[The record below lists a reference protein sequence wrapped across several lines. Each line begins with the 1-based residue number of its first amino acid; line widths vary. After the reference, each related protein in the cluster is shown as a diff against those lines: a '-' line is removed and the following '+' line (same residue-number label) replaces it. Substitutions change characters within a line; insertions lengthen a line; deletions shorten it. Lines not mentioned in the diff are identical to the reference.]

1 MNDIPSP
8 RVLLIAAKRP
18 KQFDDHILPKMR
30 DFGITVVRTVE
41 PTFRGSLEDIDA
53 VFVMFEFC
61 GRETYAALRRQC
73 EIAKVKFIILPQ
85 QASAWLRIFAE
96 NGLRVPGKPVEATP
110 LPLPPP
116 TVVYAKVEACEAQ
129 EPEEAEPADGASD
142 DEPETAG
149 APFLAYGET
158 VASGR
163 EKAGLSQVEFA
174 ELIGIS
180 RGHLRQIEGGNRAPS
195 RDLHIKIVGM
205 LPDVAKVTVAFAA
218 RPRGR
223 AVAAQHAALTS
234 RAAATPLAPVQVPPV
249 LALPVKANGHS
260 HHRPPLEAL
269 LRAARAVG
277 IGGNITVTVNEQ
289 GTTVRVGEE
298 VFSGAF
304 DDAVEKARGVLVG
317 RLREQRRLADE
328 RLAELGAA

>member
-1 MNDIPSP
+1 MTS
-8 RVLLIAAKRP
+8 VLLVSGFPSSFIEDKMVPGLRAIGVSVKR
-18 KQFDDHILPKMR
+18 
-30 DFGITVVRTVE
+30 VVGVR
-41 PTFRGSLEDIDA
+41 FAGDIEGVDA
-53 VFVMFEFC
+53 VAYMFEMSSHGESEGF
-61 GRETYAALRRQC
+61 RRR
-73 EIAKVKFIILPQ
+73 ADKAGVKFVLLSRKSSEWLGEFKRAGLPV
-85 QASAWLRIFAE
+85 S
-96 NGLRVPGKPVEATP
+96 GKPVDATP

-116 TVVYAKVEACEAQ
+116 PIVYAKVEACEAQ
-129 EPEEAEPADGASD
+129 EPEEAEPAEDASD
-142 DEPETAG
+142 DELETAG

-174 ELIGIS
+174 ELLGIS

-304 DDAVEKARGVLVG
+304 DDAVEKARGVLVD
-317 RLREQRRLADE
+317 RLREQARRTSEL
-328 RLAELGAA
+328 LAELAGAA

>member
-73 EIAKVKFIILPQ
+73 EIAKVKF
-85 QASAWLRIFAE
+85 
-96 NGLRVPGKPVEATP
+96 
-110 LPLPPP
+110 
-116 TVVYAKVEACEAQ
+116 
-129 EPEEAEPADGASD
+129 
-142 DEPETAG
+142 
-149 APFLAYGET
+149 
-158 VASGR
+158 
-163 EKAGLSQVEFA
+163 
-174 ELIGIS
+174 
-180 RGHLRQIEGGNRAPS
+180 
-195 RDLHIKIVGM
+195 
-205 LPDVAKVTVAFAA
+205 TVAFAA
-218 RPRGR
+218 APRGR
-223 AVAAQHAALTS
+223 WVSANRAAMTS
-234 RAAATPLAPVQVPPV
+234 RVTTTPLAPVPVPPV
-249 LALPVKANGHS
+249 LALPVKTNGHS

-277 IGGNITVTVNEQ
+277 ITGDVTVTVTEQ
-289 GTTVRVGEE
+289 GTTVHVGAE

-304 DDAVEKARGVLVG
+304 DDAVEKARGVLVE
-317 RLREQRRLADE
+317 RLREQQRRAGEL
-328 RLAELGAA
+328 LAELAGAA

>member
-1 MNDIPSP
+1 VNDIPSP

-116 TVVYAKVEACEAQ
+116 TVVHAK
-129 EPEEAEPADGASD
+129 AEPADGASD

-317 RLREQRRLADE
+317 RLREQARLANE

>member
-116 TVVYAKVEACEAQ
+116 TVVHAKVEACEAQ

-174 ELIGIS
+174 ELLGIS

-223 AVAAQHAALTS
+223 AVAAQHAALT
-234 RAAATPLAPVQVPPV
+234 RRVVATPLAPVQVPPI
-249 LALPVKANGHS
+249 LALPVKTNGHS

-269 LRAARAVG
+269 LHAARAVG
-277 IGGNITVTVNEQ
+277 IVGDITVTVNEH

-304 DDAVEKARGVLVG
+304 DDAVERARAVLVE
-317 RLREQRRLADE
+317 RLREQARLANE